1 MLKENIELTEAQ
13 KRTKA
18 WALSNEKLFGG
29 GVIAAQVGV
38 GKTLMALSLT
48 AHDALLRPTERDLY
62 IVPPTLQDQWI
73 KEAEKLT
80 HLKTLLYS
88 KYTDDFTFAHL
99 YAAPQL
105 HMIVLSYQTLLR
117 APETSI
123 LFKIKWKRIIADEAH
138 CLGNAK
144 SQTTQKVC
152 LLQAQYRW
160 AVSGTPLTNTP
171 KDLFGVS
178 LFLRY
183 VETIGQFN
191 KAISNGKLI
200 QELVTQSTKE
210 DLDNLDLKELV
221 SKAVYVDMTVKEKE
235 LYDHLRRSIKR
246 SIIIRKSDGAKRM
259 QVSVFELLNR
269 LRTAASNIH
278 LTNDPRGW
286 EAEGVAGGPAVH
298 LGTMR
303 GKGSK
308 TSMVINLIGAIRQR
322 FPNAK
327 ILLFSNFL
335 DIISDYEC
343 HLREAFPSDGPPL
356 VYTGK
361 IPRQHRTAMV
371 EHFKNSSA
379 SDCRV
384 LILGFKCGNAG
395 INLQCATHV
404 ILNEPFWNQSL
415 EQQAIARAYRKGQT
429 EKVYAYRML
438 TRTTIDER
446 IRKVA
451 ERKQE
456 RINAVLS
463 GKAVTAAAATQTL
476 DKISTQEMDYLLG
489 PS

>member
-1 MLKENIELTEAQ
+1 MLKENIQLSEAQ
-13 KRTKA
+13 IRTKS
-18 WALSNEKLFGG
+18 WALANEREFGG

-48 AHDALLRPTERDLY
+48 AHDALERPTERDLY

-80 HLKTLLYS
+80 HLHTLLYS
-88 KYTDDFTFAHL
+88 KYNDDFTFAQS
-99 YAAPQL
+99 YASPKL

-117 APETSI
+117 APENSLI
-123 LFKIKWKRIIADEAH
+123 FKIKWKRIIADEAH

-171 KDLFGVS
+171 RDLFGVS

-183 VETIGQFN
+183 VATIGQFN
-191 KAISNGKLI
+191 RAISSGKLI
-200 QELVTQSTKE
+200 QDLVTQSTKE
-210 DLDNLDLKELV
+210 DLKNLNLQELV
-221 SKAVYVDMTVKEKE
+221 SKEVYVDMSVKEKE

-246 SIIIRKSDGAKRM
+246 SIIVRKSDGAKRM
-259 QVSVFELLNR
+259 QVGVFELLNR

-278 LTNDPRGW
+278 LTTDPRGW
-286 EAEGVAGGPAVH
+286 EAEGVFGGPNVH
-298 LGTMR
+298 LTTMEE
-303 GKGSK
+303 KGSK
-308 TSMVINLIGAIRQR
+308 TTMVIGLIGAIRQR

-335 DIISDYEC
+335 NIIDDYDM
-343 HLREAFPSDGPPL
+343 HLRKAFPADGPPL

-361 IPRQHRTAMV
+361 VSRQHRTTMI
-371 EHFKNSSA
+371 EHFKTSTA

-446 IRKVA
+446 IQKVA

-456 RINAVLS
+456 RIKAVLC
-463 GKAVTAAAATQTL
+463 GKAVGAAVATQTL

-489 PS
+489 P

>member
-1 MLKENIELTEAQ
+1 MLKENIQLSEAQ
-13 KRTKA
+13 VRTRA
-18 WALSNEKLFGG
+18 WALANEDRFRG

-48 AHDALLRPTERDLY
+48 AHDALSRPTNRDLY

-73 KEAEKLT
+73 KEAGKLT
-80 HLKTLLYS
+80 HLRTMLYP
-88 KYTDDFTFAHL
+88 KYIDDFTFAQM
-99 YAAPQL
+99 YAAPEL

-144 SQTTQKVC
+144 SQTTKKVC
-152 LLQAQYRW
+152 LLQSDFRW

-183 VETIGQFN
+183 VTNIVQFN
-191 KAISNGKLI
+191 RGISSGKLI
-200 QELVTQSTKE
+200 QDLVTQSTQE
-210 DLDNLDLKELV
+210 DLKNLDLKELV
-221 SKAVYVDMTVKEKE
+221 SKEFYVDMTMKEKE
-235 LYDHLRRSIKR
+235 LYDHLRKSIKR

-259 QVSVFELLNR
+259 QVGVFELLNR

-278 LTNDPRGW
+278 LTTDPRNW
-286 EAEGVAGGPAVH
+286 EAEGVTGGPTVH
-298 LGTMR
+298 LSTM
-303 GKGSK
+303 KKQGSK
-308 TSMVINLIGAIRQR
+308 TAMVIGLIGAIRQR
-322 FPNAK
+322 FPDAK

-335 DIISDYEC
+335 NIIADYDT
-343 HLREAFPSDGPPL
+343 HLRAAFPKDGPPL
-356 VYTGK
+356 VYTGQ

-371 EHFKNSSA
+371 EYFKTSSA
-379 SDCRV
+379 MECRV
-384 LILGFKCGNAG
+384 LMLGFKCGNAG

-456 RINAVLS
+456 RIKAVLS

-489 PS
+489 P

>member
-1 MLKENIELTEAQ
+1 MLRENIKLSDAQ
-13 KRTKA
+13 RRTRA
-18 WALSNEKLFGG
+18 WALANEETFHG

-48 AHDALLRPTERDLY
+48 AHDAKARPTERDLY
-62 IVPPTLQDQWI
+62 IVPPTLQDQWLQ
-73 KEAEKLT
+73 EADKLT
-80 HLKTLLYS
+80 HLTTKLYP
-88 KYTDDFTFAHL
+88 KYTDDYTFAQL
-99 YAAPQL
+99 YASADL

-117 APETSI
+117 APPESLI
-123 LFKIKWKRIIADEAH
+123 FKIKWKRIIADEAH

-144 SQTTQKVC
+144 SQTTQRVC
-152 LLQAQYRW
+152 LLQGHNRW

-183 VETIGQFN
+183 VTSLGQFN
-191 KAISNGKLI
+191 RAISSGKLI
-200 QELVTQSTKE
+200 QDLVTQSTKE
-210 DLDNLDLKELV
+210 DIVKLNLKELV
-221 SKAVYVDMTVKEKE
+221 SKEIMVEMNVKEKE

-246 SIIIRKSDGAKRM
+246 SITTRKSDGAKRM
-259 QVSVFELLNR
+259 QVGVFELLNR

-278 LTNDPRGW
+278 LTTDPRGW
-286 EAEGVAGGPAVH
+286 QVEGVIGGPSVH
-298 LGTMR
+298 LSKIEK
-303 GKGSK
+303 KGSK
-308 TSMVINLIGAIRQR
+308 TTMVINLIGAIRQR
-322 FPNAK
+322 FHDAK

-335 DIISDYEC
+335 DIIADYEA
-343 HLREAFPSDGPPL
+343 HLTEAFPTDGPPL

-361 IPRQHRTAMV
+361 VSREHRTAMV
-371 EHFKNSSA
+371 EYFKSSSA

-438 TRTTIDER
+438 TRGTIDER

-463 GKAVTAAAATQTL
+463 GRAVSSATATQTL
-476 DKISTQEMDYLLG
+476 DKISAQEMDYLLA
-489 PS
+489 P